1 MVNLTLLLIVPALG
15 ILLIILRRFYE
26 KFVSPEIIVF
36 SVMVLNAILFGLG
49 LVFGFGNFS
58 VNINSSISLAFS
70 LQENFIT
77 IPFLFL
83 ATVVPLAILL
93 FAVKEIKESKDI
105 FYIFYLLVYL
115 SVISVFISSNLLIF
129 FVFWEVA
136 VLSLFFITGLWGDK
150 KKGKKAAMKFLVFTQ
165 FGSLT
170 LLAVFILLFLYTG
183 SFNFSVI
190 ASKMSLLPSYI
201 EYIAFFLLLITVM
214 IKMPIFPLH
223 GWLLDSYYYSP
234 SSGTMFLSSMLSK
247 LGGFAFILFG
257 FGLFRNVLIAFRL
270 PLISLGVF
278 TAVYIAFT
286 ASGQKDL
293 KKLLSYSSMFYMA
306 LIFIG
311 VSSGVNTAIAGSIL
325 LMVSHAFIITLLFGV
340 SYILLK
346 RTGTNEMESMGG
358 IMSKMPILSFFLVF
372 GIFASLG
379 IPGLSNFPG
388 ELLIFIGSYSV
399 AGISLIAIFGIMLS
413 TNYYLR
419 VIKQSL
425 FGQLKKTFASLKDI
439 SRAEVITMGFLS
451 FFILLIGLFPSLLL
465 NTLGGL

>member
-1 MVNLTLLLIVPALG
+1 MVNLIFLLIVPVLG
-15 ILLIILRRFYE
+15 ISFIILRMFYE
-26 KFVSPEIIVF
+26 KLVSPEIIAF
-36 SVMVLNAILFGLG
+36 SVMVINAILFGFG
-49 LVFGFGNFS
+49 LIFGFGNFS
-58 VNINSSISLAFS
+58 ANINSSISFSFS

-83 ATVVPLAILL
+83 AIVVPLTILF
-93 FAVKEIKESKDI
+93 FAAKEIKESKNI
-105 FYIFYLLVYL
+105 FYVFYLLVYL
-115 SVISVFISSNLLIF
+115 SVISVFVSSNLLVF

-136 VLSLFFITGLWGDK
+136 VLSLFFITGLWGDRE
-150 KKGKKAAMKFLVFTQ
+150 KGKKAAMKFLVFTQ

-183 SFNFSVI
+183 SFNLPTI
-190 ASKMSLLPSYI
+190 ASKMSLLPSSI

-257 FGLFRNVLIAFRL
+257 FGLFRNVLITFRL
-270 PLISLGVF
+270 PLIALGVF
-278 TAVYIAFT
+278 TAIYIAFT

-306 LIFIG
+306 LVFIG
-311 VSSGVNTAIAGSIL
+311 ISSGVNTAVAGSVL
-325 LMVSHAFIITLLFGV
+325 LMVSHAFIITLLFGI
-340 SYILLK
+340 SYVLLQ
-346 RTGTNEMESMGG
+346 RTGTNDTASMGG
-358 IMSKMPILSFFLVF
+358 IMSKMPILSFFLIF

-388 ELLIFIGSYSV
+388 ELLIFIGSYGV
-399 AGISLIAIFGIMLS
+399 AGISLFAIFGIMLS

-425 FGQLKKTFASLKDI
+425 FGQLKKTFSSLKDM
-439 SRAEVITMGFLS
+439 SRTEVITTVFLS
-451 FFILLIGLFPSLLL
+451 FFILLIGLFPSLIL
-465 NTLGGL
+465 NTLGGV

>member
-150 KKGKKAAMKFLVFTQ
+150 KKGKKTAMKFLVFTQ

>member
-1 MVNLTLLLIVPALG
+1 MVNLILLLIVPALG
-15 ILLIILRRFYE
+15 ILLIMLRRFYE
-26 KFVSPEIIVF
+26 KSISPELIVF
-36 SVMVLNAILFGLG
+36 SVMAVNAVLFGLG
-49 LVFGFGNFS
+49 LIFGFGNFS
-58 VNINSSISLAFS
+58 VNINSSIGFVFS

-77 IPFLFL
+77 IPFLLL
-83 ATVVPLAILL
+83 ATVVPIAILL
-93 FAVKEIKESKDI
+93 FAAKEIKESKNI

-115 SVISVFISSNLLIF
+115 SVISVFVSSNLLVF
-129 FVFWEVA
+129 FIFWEVA
-136 VLSLFFITGLWGDK
+136 VLSLFFITGLWGDRE
-150 KKGKKAAMKFLVFTQ
+150 KGKKAAMKFLVFTQ

-170 LLAVFILLFLYTG
+170 LLAVFILLFIYTG
-183 SFNFSVI
+183 SFNLSVI

-257 FGLFRNVLIAFRL
+257 FGLFRNLLITFRL
-270 PLISLGVF
+270 PLIALGVF

-306 LIFIG
+306 LVFIG
-311 VSSGVNTAIAGSIL
+311 ISSGVNIAVAGSVL
-325 LMVSHAFIITLLFGV
+325 LMVSHAFIITLLFGI
-340 SYILLK
+340 SYILLQ
-346 RTGTNEMESMGG
+346 RTGTNDTASMGG
-358 IMSKMPILSFFLVF
+358 IMSKMPILSFFLFF
-372 GIFASLG
+372 GVFASLG

-388 ELLIFIGSYSV
+388 ELLIFIGSYSI

-425 FGQLKKTFASLKDI
+425 FGQLKKSFSSLKDM
-439 SRAEVITMGFLS
+439 SRIEVITMGFLS
-451 FFILLIGLFPSLLL
+451 FFILLIGLFPSLLI